1 MAFCPNCG
9 KQIEDRATRCA
20 SCGNEVA
27 PAGKPA
33 QTGGGAKFKGTMMM
47 PGAAAADLQ
56 AKIAEAKAK
65 TAAAEAEKA
74 AAVEQPPAPTGADP
88 AAGAAPAEQDL
99 ALQATVMGVSFPGM
113 LSPAGVAAPPT
124 AAAAPRQ
131 DETPAEPAEPAEPP
145 HPKVTPKGTML
156 GIAGPGGFPGVPPA
170 AGADAPSTPQPAAL
184 QPAEPSPQAEPPAGL
199 FGQSMPGAPE
209 SASVPDS
216 EQLRGVPGVSPGLL
230 ANLLQQPRG
239 RIYLAAGGMGLLI
252 VLVLLARL
260 LF

>member
-9 KQIEDRATRCA
+9 KRIEDDATKCA

-27 PAGKPA
+27 PAAKPA
-33 QTGGGAKFKGTMMM
+33 QGGGGAKFKGTMMM

-74 AAVEQPPAPTGADP
+74 AAVEQPPAPAGADP
-88 AAGAAPAEQDL
+88 AAGATPAEQDL
-99 ALQATVMGVSFPGM
+99 ALQATIMGPSLPGM
-113 LSPAGVAAPPT
+113 LSPAGVAAPPA

-131 DETPAEPAEPAEPP
+131 DETPAEPAEPPR
-145 HPKVTPKGTML
+145 PKVTPKGTML

-170 AGADAPSTPQPAAL
+170 AGADAASTPQPTTP

-199 FGQSMPGAPE
+199 FGQSTPGAPE
-209 SASVPDS
+209 SASLPDS

-230 ANLLQQPRG
+230 AELLQQPRG
-239 RIYLAAGGMGLLI
+239 RLYLAAGGVGLLI